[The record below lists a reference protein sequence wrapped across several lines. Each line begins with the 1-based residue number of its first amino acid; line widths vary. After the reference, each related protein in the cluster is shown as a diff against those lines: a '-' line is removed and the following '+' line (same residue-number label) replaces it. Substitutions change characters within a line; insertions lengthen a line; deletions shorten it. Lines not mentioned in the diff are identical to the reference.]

1 MTDQDIGV
9 DERAQR
15 LSAARSDL
23 ARRITSSHAPLLLAA
38 GTRIVLARER
48 KSGVRAITARLPSTR
63 KMTSSPTFR
72 PSASRTALGTV
83 TCPFDVTLAAASMRH
98 PYLSARVR
106 ISPFSGGHCDGI
118 TTDFVPRGAH
128 LVVTSE

>member
-48 KSGVRAITARLPSTR
+48 KSGVRASTARLPSTR

-72 PSASRTALGTV
+72 PSASRTALGIV
-83 TCPFDVTLAAASMRH
+83 TCPFDVTLAAASMTY

-106 ISPFSGGHCDGI
+106 IARSSGGHDR
-118 TTDFVPRGAH
+118 RG
-128 LVVTSE
+128 SKKE